1 MASLDTVVAT
11 AFEGDPDGIA
21 IEYKDQVVRWGD
33 MKRVADAVNGLLDEA
48 GIGPC
53 TPVAFIPESTPA
65 FAATLLGLFAGRR
78 TISMI
83 YGFQAPAVIA
93 SDMVKLNAP
102 AYIAALDAWAPE
114 MLAAL
119 PEGAIAIGIADALD
133 PEPVRHLQGSLTA
146 DRSHLREST
155 GEPVVELLSSGTTG
169 APKRQPTRYST
180 IYAAII
186 EGNMLDAGAVD
197 GQTLP
202 PGIVQ
207 FPFSNI
213 SGIYSLVPYAVARR
227 KVRLLSRFNL
237 PEWLDFA
244 QTYKPAA
251 MILPAAGVRT
261 LLDSDLPDDALA
273 GVGYISMG
281 MTGLDHG
288 LWRAFEKRFGV
299 PILYSYGATEFA
311 GAAAYMTADL
321 HKRFGETKFGTAGR
335 ADPRVKLRVV
345 DQNDPT
351 KVLGPNEEGLL
362 EVLVPYVG
370 PDWIRTT
377 DIVVIDEDD
386 FLFIRGRADG
396 AISRGGFKMMPGP
409 IEAAL
414 LEHPSVAVACV
425 VGAPDPRLG
434 QVPAAVIELKEG
446 ASAPTEEELQ
456 QIVRGKLPSTNVPA
470 IVRFIDRMPRTQ
482 SLKVDLGAV
491 RAMFADK
498 KEEAAA

>member
-1 MASLDTVVAT
+1 MAATLDQVVGE
-11 AFEGDPDGIA
+11 AFDGDSETIA
-21 IEYKDQVVRWGD
+21 IEFRDQIVRWGD
-33 MKRVADAVNGLLDEA
+33 LQRVRHGIDALLDRA
-48 GIGPC
+48 GIGPNV
-53 TPVAFIPESTPA
+53 PIAFIPESTPV
-65 FAATLLGLFAGRR
+65 FAAALLALFAGRR

-83 YGFQAPAVIA
+83 YSFQSPPVIA
-93 SDMVKLNAP
+93 ADMTKLNVP
-102 AYIAALDAWAPE
+102 AYIAALGDWAPE

-119 PEGAIAIGIADALD
+119 PEGAIAIGVTDALD
-133 PEPVRHLQGSLTA
+133 PEPVRHLAGPLIA
-146 DRSHLREST
+146 DRSHLRGAT
-155 GEPVVELLSSGTTG
+155 AEPVVELLSSGTTG
-169 APKRQPTRYST
+169 TPKRQPTSYRT
-180 IYAAII
+180 IFAAII
-186 EGNMLDAGAVD
+186 EGNMLDAGAAE
-197 GQTLP
+197 GQVLP

-237 PEWLDFA
+237 PEWLEFA
-244 QTYKPAA
+244 QTYRPAS

-321 HKRFGETKFGTAGR
+321 HRRYGEAKFGTAGR

-362 EVLVPYVG
+362 EVFVPYVG
-370 PDWIRTT
+370 DEWIRTT

-409 IEAAL
+409 IETAL
-414 LEHPSVAVACV
+414 MTHPAVAVACV

-434 QVPAAVIELKEG
+434 QLPAAVIELKDG
-446 ASAPTEEELQ
+446 VSVPPEEELRQ
-456 QIVRGKLPSTNVPA
+456 VVRDKLPSTNVPA
-470 IVRFIDRMPRTQ
+470 IFRFIDKMPRTI

-491 RAMFADK
+491 RAMFKD